1 LTTLFEAIERADA
14 GTVWQLAKDKSID
27 VHQVDEVT
35 EMTPLA
41 LAAESG
47 QEEIVRTL
55 LQAGADPNVGGATSP
70 LEAAVVEGHVEIV
83 RVLIDA
89 GADVNQAVEDGFTP
103 LMTAATTG
111 DLGLVELL
119 LDAGARPRKRNDEG
133 QTAISLADEA
143 GHDDVVEALRDASR
157 RRREAEKAAAEEAE
171 KAKETAAAAAAAE
184 SAEEPAVEE
193 EEPETEEPEAE
204 EPGEDV
210 SGGDVPGGDVP
221 GGDVP
226 GGDVSGED
234 ASGSAE
240 VVDDTP
246 PEPAPRRSRDVE
258 EEAAEAK
265 KALDQAAEEAA
276 PVGMPSAADAA
287 AEEAAAAVE
296 SEFDRFNEP
305 LAELKE
311 RLEKGDGEAV
321 VSFLKGGA
329 LDVEARDDWG
339 RTPLMA
345 AAYLGDPKVVRTLLT
360 AGADVGAADDT
371 DAGHT
376 ALVYAVKSLS
386 PERNRTVEA
395 LVEAGADVDRRCGRN
410 QRTPLMHAAEAD
422 VYLDREPHM
431 SFALTTKKLLE
442 LGADVH
448 AKDRK
453 GNTVWRLLKR
463 DALGARTSSVYRRR
477 LHQMLRALEHAG
489 AEPIASHQV

>member
-55 LQAGADPNVGGATSP
+55 LDAGADPNVGGATSP
-70 LEAAVVEGHVEIV
+70 LEAAVVEGHVAIV
-83 RVLIDA
+83 QALIEA

-111 DLGLVELL
+111 DVELVELL

-143 GHDDVVEALRDASR
+143 GHDDVVEALRAASR
-157 RRREAEKAAAEEAE
+157 RRREADKAAAEEAE
-171 KAKETAAAAAAAE
+171 KAREAAAPAAE
-184 SAEEPAVEE
+184 AEERAATAEEAREPAAGEE
-193 EEPETEEPEAE
+193 GEPEAE
-204 EPGEDV
+204 EPGEE
-210 SGGDVPGGDVP
+210 
-221 GGDVP
+221 
-226 GGDVSGED
+226 VSGED
-234 ASGSAE
+234 VAEGAEAGAEIAE
-240 VVDDTP
+240 VGAETTAA
-246 PEPAPRRSRDVE
+246 ETAPRRSRDVE

-276 PVGMPSAADAA
+276 PVGAPRSAADAA

-305 LAELKE
+305 LAELKKRIE
-311 RLEKGDGEAV
+311 EGADDAV
-321 VSFLKGGA
+321 ASFLEGDD
-329 LDVEARDDWG
+329 LDLEARDDWG

-345 AAYLGDPKVVRTLLT
+345 AAYLGDPKVVRALLA
-360 AGADVGAADDT
+360 AGAAVGAADDT
-371 DAGHT
+371 DAGET

-386 PERNRTVEA
+386 PERNQTVEA

-453 GNTVWRLLKR
+453 GNTVWRLIKR

-477 LHQMLRALEHAG
+477 LHQMLRVLEHAG